1 VTQQSI
7 EKWQTQWEQTTKG
20 LITKQFLPNIKERLR
35 KRIQLTPN
43 LTAIVTAHGKTKDYL
58 YRFKIIDSSECP
70 CGTGNQTVEHLIYEC
85 PKLQRE
91 REFLIRNITKQDT
104 WPKEKSELM
113 NKYLKYFTQFIN
125 SIDFNNL

>member
-1 VTQQSI
+1 MEDALRTC
-7 EKWQTQWEQTTKG
+7 
-20 LITKQFLPNIKERLR
+20 ITYARPLQFLPNIKERLR

-58 YRFKIIDSSECP
+58 HRFKITDSSECP

-85 PKLQRE
+85 PKLKRQRE
-91 REFLIRNITKQDT
+91 VLIRNIAKQDT

-113 NKYLKYFTQFIN
+113 NKYLKYFTQFTN
-125 SIDFNNL
+125 SIDFDKL